1 MNTQK
6 SYMAAAISLAVA
18 GQALPA
24 AAQIEEVLVTATKR
38 SESAQDIPVAVQALT
53 SESLDNR
60 GISTFS
66 DYLVQLPGVTAGGSG
81 PGQSTIYIRGIA
93 STTPNLTTAGVAG
106 LAPNVAFYLDE
117 HPLAQPGRNLD
128 VYAADMSR
136 IEVLSGPQGTLF
148 GASSQ
153 AGTVRLITN
162 KPDMMENYGKFKAGI
177 ASTSGGEPSYNF
189 EAMYN
194 AVITDNAAVR
204 AVIYQDRQGG
214 YIDNVGGSRDISESA
229 RFRPAGTVR
238 ANGVPVSAIREGF
251 QAGADLS
258 NVNMAVANN
267 DDYIAEDINETTY
280 TGGRIAASV
289 DVSEN
294 WNVLVSY
301 AHQEIESDGVF
312 FEDEELD
319 DFEIQRFAE
328 DSLEDT
334 FDSVAWTL
342 TGMIGE
348 LEAVYTG
355 AYTKRE
361 ADQVIDYTDYMFVGQ
376 YLPYYICDYS
386 VVYPGAG
393 GPVGNCGAPNL
404 YVDSFTKTEVTTHEF
419 RISTDQSASI
429 RATTGVFMSDLTLQ
443 ELNDFTYPGS
453 TSVDGGLGW
462 VDNYSFD
469 TGYRS
474 DSGAYPEGVIF
485 RNDIE
490 RTDKQW
496 GVFGEVTF
504 DLSDSLSFV
513 LGARYFDVTVDMEG
527 SANSS
532 FCNRALFFSK
542 DSNAFGTDISDLY
555 NADGQ
560 YTLRN
565 CTDPQ
570 TTYYKDQID
579 ASTPANV
586 VAALNAPDAAET
598 SGTIFKGTVNWR
610 PVDDQLYYVT
620 LSEGFRPGL
629 LNRPGGASNGQG
641 YSVPYA
647 LDTDEVTN
655 LEFGV
660 KTDFF
665 DRSVRFNANLFM
677 VEIDRMQ
684 TTIFDPSITNLFFS
698 DNAANAEVRGL
709 EGELTWVPHD
719 ISGLYLSSAFS
730 FLDTEITDVLVPTS
744 DVVVGDSLAYAP
756 EMQFT
761 NTVRYEWGMFDNLM
775 AHVQGQMLYSDEVY
789 TDIITINRI
798 KLDAWTMYGLTAGI
812 SADSWK
818 AEMYVDNLSD
828 ERAQMS
834 GNFYFDRA
842 RINYAKPRTIGLRV
856 AFDF

>member
-1 MNTQK
+1 MQSQK
-6 SYMAAAISLAVA
+6 SYLAAAISLAVA

-38 SESAQDIPVAVQALT
+38 TESAQDIPVAVQALT
-53 SESLDNR
+53 TESLENR
-60 GISTFS
+60 GVTTFS

-162 KPDMMENYGKFKAGI
+162 KPDTLDSYGRFKAGV
-177 ASTSGGEPSYNF
+177 ATTSGGEPSYNF

-194 AVITDNAAVR
+194 AVISDRAAVR
-204 AVIYQDRQGG
+204 AVIYQDHKGG
-214 YIDNVGGSRDISESA
+214 YIDNVAGSRDISESA
-229 RFRPAGTVR
+229 RFRTAGTVR
-238 ANGVPVSAIREGF
+238 DNGVPVSAIRAGF

-258 NVNMAVANN
+258 NVNRAVANN
-267 DDYIAEDINETTY
+267 DDLVAEDINDTTY
-280 TGGRIAASV
+280 TGGRVAVSY
-289 DVSEN
+289 DVSN
-294 WNVLVSY
+294 DWNVLVSY

-361 ADQVIDYTDYMFVGQ
+361 ADQIIDYTDYMFVGQ

-404 YVDSFTKTEVTTHEF
+404 FVDSFTKTEVTTHEF

-429 RATTGVFMSDLTLQ
+429 RATTGVFLSDLTLQ

-453 TSVDGGLGW
+453 TIVDGGLGW

-485 RNDIE
+485 RNDVE

-513 LGARYFDVTVDMEG
+513 LGARYYDVTVDMEG

-565 CTDPQ
+565 CSDPQ

-598 SGTIFKGTVNWR
+598 SGTIFKATANWR
-610 PVDDQLYYVT
+610 PMEDQLYYVT
-620 LSEGFRPGL
+620 VSEGFRPGL

-641 YSVPYA
+641 YTVPYA

-655 LEFGV
+655 IEFGM

-665 DRSVRFNANLFM
+665 DRSLRLNANLFM
-677 VEIDRMQ
+677 VEIERMQ

-709 EGELTWVPHD
+709 EGEITWVPLEV
-719 ISGLYLSSAFS
+719 SGLYVSSAFS
-730 FLDTEITDVLVPTS
+730 FLDTEITDVLVPTN
-744 DVVVGDSLAYAP
+744 DVIEGDSLAYAP

-761 NTVRYEWGMFDNLM
+761 NTVRYEWGMFDNLT

-789 TDIITINRI
+789 TDIITINRL
-798 KLDAWTMYGLTAGI
+798 KLDAWTMYGMTAGV
-812 SADSWK
+812 SAEGWK
-818 AEMYVDNLSD
+818 AEMYVDNLTD
-828 ERAQMS
+828 ERAQMA

-842 RINYAKPRTIGLRV
+842 RINYAKPRTVGLRV